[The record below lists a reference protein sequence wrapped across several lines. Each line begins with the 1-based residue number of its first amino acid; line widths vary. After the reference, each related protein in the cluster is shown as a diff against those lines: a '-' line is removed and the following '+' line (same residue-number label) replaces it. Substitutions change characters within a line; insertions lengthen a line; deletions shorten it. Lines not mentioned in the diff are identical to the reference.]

1 MAEYETHQL
10 KLPRTL
16 SRRVVR
22 QLLVERA
29 EYGGWE
35 LARVR
40 VYPDGRRTVTLRRR
54 IIRVNKTLPAGA
66 PSLA

>member
-1 MAEYETHQL
+1 MAEYEFHHLQ
-10 KLPRTL
+10 LPRTL

-22 QLLVERA
+22 QLLVDRA

-40 VYPDGRRTVTLRRR
+40 LYTDGRRKVTLRRR
-54 IIRVNKTLPAGA
+54 IIRVQKTLSPVT
-66 PSLA
+66 

>member
-1 MAEYETHQL
+1 MAEYETHNL
-10 KLPRTL
+10 RLPRTL

-35 LARVR
+35 LARMR
-40 VYPDGRRTVTLRRR
+40 VHPDGRRVATLRRR
-54 IIRVNKTLPAGA
+54 IIRVHKTMATGISA
-66 PSLA
+66 LA

>member
-1 MAEYETHQL
+1 MAEYETDHL
-10 KLPRTL
+10 RLPRTL
-16 SRRVVR
+16 PRKMVR

-66 PSLA
+66 TVFS

>member
-1 MAEYETHQL
+1 MAEYETHQVQ
-10 KLPRTL
+10 LPRTL

-22 QLLVERA
+22 QFLVERA

-35 LARVR
+35 LSRVR

-54 IIRVNKTLPAGA
+54 IIRVTRTGPVAGGLP
-66 PSLA
+66 L

>member
-1 MAEYETHQL
+1 MAEYEFHHLQ
-10 KLPRTL
+10 LPRTL

-22 QLLVERA
+22 QLLVDRA

-40 VYPDGRRTVTLRRR
+40 LYPDGRRKVTLRRR
-54 IIRVNKTLPAGA
+54 IIRVQKTLSPVT
-66 PSLA
+66 

>member
-1 MAEYETHQL
+1 MAEYETDHL
-10 KLPRTL
+10 RLPRTL

-29 EYGGWE
+29 EHGGWE

-54 IIRVNKTLPAGA
+54 IIRVSKTLPTQAA
-66 PSLA
+66 LA